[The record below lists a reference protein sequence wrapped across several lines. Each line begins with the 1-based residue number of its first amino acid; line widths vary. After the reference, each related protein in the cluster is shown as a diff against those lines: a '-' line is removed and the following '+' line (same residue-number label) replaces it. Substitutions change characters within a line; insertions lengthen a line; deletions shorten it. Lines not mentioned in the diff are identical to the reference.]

1 MEGKAKFIFPV
12 LATSLVVFAA
22 SAAVTYANI
31 GLPVDFVRR
40 WLFAFI
46 VGWPVA
52 ALVAG
57 LAFPLVRRATMRIVA
72 FIERR

>member
-1 MEGKAKFIFPV
+1 MEGKARFIFPI
-12 LATSLVVFAA
+12 LATGLVVFAA

-31 GLPVDFVRR
+31 GMPVDFVRR
-40 WLFAFI
+40 WFFAFI

-52 ALVAG
+52 AVVAG
-57 LAFPLVRRATMRIVA
+57 LAFPFVRNATMRIVA